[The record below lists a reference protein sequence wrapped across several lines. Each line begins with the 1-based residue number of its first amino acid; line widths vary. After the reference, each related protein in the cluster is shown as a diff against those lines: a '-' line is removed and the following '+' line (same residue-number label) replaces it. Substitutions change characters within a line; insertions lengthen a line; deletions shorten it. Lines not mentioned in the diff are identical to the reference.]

1 MAETKF
7 TPGPWF
13 YGIAYNPERGPIPYD
28 YKSPGYFDNAG
39 IIAASGETIV
49 GCDEYDVFNSVEDA
63 KLLCA
68 APELYAVVEAFGN
81 EEISDAE
88 FNRMR
93 NAALAKARGEAV

>member
-7 TPGPWF
+7 TPGPW
-13 YGIAYNPERGPIPYD
+13 GIKENLGTDEAYCDWHKVGPVD
-28 YKSPGYFDNAG
+28 LMGGKANANSHL
-39 IIAASGETIV
+39 IA
-49 GCDEYDVFNSVEDA
+49 
-63 KLLCA
+63 A

>member
-1 MAETKF
+1 MADEKF
-7 TPGPWF
+7 TPGPWETGGLSRLSIF
-13 YGIAYNPERGPIPYD
+13 SGAKHIAYTLW
-28 YKSPGYFDNAG
+28 GYG
-39 IIAASGETIV
+39 TG
-49 GCDEYDVFNSVEDA
+49 EDA
-63 KLLCA
+63 ARKNANLIAA